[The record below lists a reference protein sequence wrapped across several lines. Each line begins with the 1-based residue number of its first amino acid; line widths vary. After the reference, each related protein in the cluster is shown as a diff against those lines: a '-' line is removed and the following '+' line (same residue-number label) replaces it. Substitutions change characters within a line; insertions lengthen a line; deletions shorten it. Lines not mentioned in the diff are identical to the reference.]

1 MTDFNAGDVVY
12 LNSGPNMK
20 FTVNAVIKV
29 AGKITI
35 EVVYFNQQNNRFEY
49 PKFSLKKKLGIAKVI
64 CKPPVLVPKTAQNSS
79 PSRLGEMAHV

>member
-12 LNSGPNMK
+12 LNSDPNMK

-49 PKFSLKKKLGIAKVI
+49 PKFFSKKGL
-64 CKPPVLVPKTAQNSS
+64 
-79 PSRLGEMAHV
+79 

>member
-12 LNSGPNMK
+12 LNSDPNMK

-35 EVVYFNQQNNRFEY
+35 EVFYFNQQNNRFEY
-49 PKFSLKKKLGIAKVI
+49 PKFAPQLLT
-64 CKPPVLVPKTAQNSS
+64 LVEKSA
-79 PSRLGEMAHV
+79 

>member
-12 LNSGPNMK
+12 LNSDPNMK

-35 EVVYFNQQNNRFEY
+35 EVVYFNQQHNRFEN
-49 PKFSLKKKLGIAKVI
+49 PKFAPQLLT
-64 CKPPVLVPKTAQNSS
+64 LVEKSA
-79 PSRLGEMAHV
+79 

>member
-12 LNSGPNMK
+12 LNSDPNMK

-35 EVVYFNQQNNRFEY
+35 EVVYFNQQHNRFE
-49 PKFSLKKKLGIAKVI
+49 
-64 CKPPVLVPKTAQNSS
+64 S
-79 PSRLGEMAHV
+79 PYFFTFVANTK

>member
-12 LNSGPNMK
+12 LNSDPNMK

-49 PKFSLKKKLGIAKVI
+49 PKFSLKKDYEY
-64 CKPPVLVPKTAQNSS
+64 PK
-79 PSRLGEMAHV
+79 

>member
-12 LNSGPNMK
+12 LNSDPNMK

-35 EVVYFNQQNNRFEY
+35 EVVYFNQQHNRSEY
-49 PKFSLKKKLGIAKVI
+49 HKFAPQLLTLVKKSA
-64 CKPPVLVPKTAQNSS
+64 
-79 PSRLGEMAHV
+79 